1 MERKKQLLLLILE
14 KLIPYRTLAEG
25 FLLLVQESEDES
37 FLSELFILLKTEIK
51 KCKSE
56 VLKTKLEEHIQAL
69 KQKEE
74 LAEAKDQ
81 ADAEKLFDDLLA
93 AID

>member
-1 MERKKQLLLLILE
+1 M
-14 KLIPYRTLAEG
+14 
-25 FLLLVQESEDES
+25 
-37 FLSELFILLKTEIK
+37 
-51 KCKSE
+51 
-56 VLKTKLEEHIQAL
+56 LKTKLEEHIQAL